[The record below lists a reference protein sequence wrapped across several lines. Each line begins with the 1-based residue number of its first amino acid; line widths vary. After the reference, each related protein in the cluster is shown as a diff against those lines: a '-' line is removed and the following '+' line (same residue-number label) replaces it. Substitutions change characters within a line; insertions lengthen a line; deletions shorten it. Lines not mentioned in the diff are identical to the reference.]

1 MKRSSPYYTVLVI
14 TVVTFL
20 ISIFLPYLHSI
31 EAANDTTQIIDY
43 EFVADPK
50 NYEYSGYLF
59 SAKKELETKL
69 ITLDA
74 PSGKIIKKIE
84 WIDKKT
90 NSPIRLIHGFTP
102 GVTKWS
108 GKDSLSGTK
117 IKVSSI
123 NNTNYGGVYY
133 WDRWSVSD
141 AGKEYGQLWKAS
153 SAFGTIMD
161 NKNCRNVER
170 ENIQGHQLP
179 RYPGCTDKE
188 MRAPINR
195 KEAFLITE
203 IGHALIGTWIRS
215 GAISEDEVTAK
226 NVQIDNTTRIPDVH
240 GTFGTSDPSTVGGE
254 VISVNDNDL
263 NSITINFSQ
272 TFNNDTYNRYWAN
285 PGAKQVWYFSKFFVD
300 FDSYTYMYKD
310 KLLRATFADG
320 TSSLEITGPTCV
332 PPAGTV
338 QLTAKLTKVD
348 GSTYN
353 LQRHDKLTWRSSDN
367 SIMSVNASGVVTAV
381 ATTGQATITAHFK
394 DTAQALDETDDAM
407 IQVGTGSSCGN
418 NGGGGGGGDGGS
430 GGTPNTCGIQIGA
443 ARKGTVTSHT
453 VMDPVATGVIK
464 ADNRDSEMFDVLD
477 GIPTS
482 ESLYVNV
489 FGLNYLYKNQWANM
503 TGKITYTVPVKKT
516 YLLTWTI
523 PGTPSSG
530 PDDPGMP
537 DEPMEEEVPVEE
549 QVTITR
555 PYSYWQIDNLE
566 VYKLSKTTVSN
577 YALPGGSVSL
587 TPAGY
592 TPPVLTS
599 DHSTSLDD
607 HVEPASCEEVDLGT
621 ETVPGGSSRPAV
633 PTTDFTSAAESAVAQ
648 NQVRNDKVLFNG
660 STVMSDSW
668 AQGTAPSPGIIPPA
682 ATIQRDVLYGRNY
695 LISSTLLNKAN
706 TASTGTIEYELI
718 PGNINGGS
726 HQTFPVNAINTVTV
740 HTPVV
745 NYSSVTDDQAH
756 NQKTT
761 PNPNRSAFILERPF
775 TVRIPT
781 SGQHRNIQG
790 YGNRDYAKYVRS
802 KQVYF
807 PFDVYSSDKRTFYPK
822 DTWITIPTAQ
832 LDTEFFLP
840 VWVDEG
846 DYQVYFRTIAENA
859 PPDYTTQLDANTNL
873 SHHVATDIEPVEVI
887 GRVYDF
893 HITDIADYNWETVF
907 RKQKGNASPSGAS
920 YWTGLRGI
928 DGEARGNALP
938 YTLPI
943 APGKH
948 PAQGYKNAAVK
959 TGYHFK
965 FDLKTKGNM
974 FGAQDGISVTPSFYF
989 VNKDGSGRQPVDLYY
1004 HSGDR
1009 KFIRIGS
1016 PQDTEKRYVIL
1027 NERLRNVPQEELQDT
1042 ASYLYNHGGA
1052 PAGMSPAAYAKQYME
1067 KISKSKTW
1075 VGRLDWMLL
1084 PSGIRTLI
1092 GPKSGLPTSVDGERA
1107 NAAVQR
1113 WYGEYSLPADVYV
1126 VKKGTD
1132 LAAYGRSNRL
1142 DEKSSVF
1149 LKKGYIVVNFN
1160 IETIREGNT
1169 AKPHLQYIH
1178 APLMNQWQLEGYSR
1192 TYTDPYGKRFTLL
1205 DGDVVFYHADQ
1216 SSKGDFKSQVPH

>member
-1 MKRSSPYYTVLVI
+1 MIKNSSIYKI
-14 TVVTFL
+14 TVFFL
-20 ISIFLPYLHSI
+20 LLSIISIYFPPIESI
-31 EAANDTTQIIDY
+31 DAAETTQNISYDFITTSGD
-43 EFVADPK
+43 
-50 NYEYSGYLF
+50 YEYSGLLF
-59 SAKKELETKL
+59 SSKKELETTR
-69 ITLDA
+69 ISVNA
-74 PSGKIIKKIE
+74 PAGKIIKKLE
-84 WIDKKT
+84 WINKST
-90 NSPIRLIHGFTP
+90 NNPIRSVKGFTA
-102 GVTKWS
+102 GSTSWA
-108 GKDSLSGTK
+108 GKDSLSGTRL
-117 IKVSSI
+117 KVSSLD
-123 NNTNYGGVYY
+123 NTNYGGVYY
-133 WDRWSVSD
+133 WDRWSVTD
-141 AGKEYGQLWKAS
+141 AGHDFGQLWKAS
-153 SAFGTIMD
+153 STNGTIMD
-161 NKNCRNVER
+161 NKNCNGYVEK
-170 ENIQGHQLP
+170 ETIQGHQLP
-179 RYPGCTDKE
+179 KYPGCTDNKLSL
-188 MRAPINR
+188 PINR
-195 KEAFLITE
+195 TTAFLISE
-203 IGHALIGTWIRS
+203 AGHTLEGTWIKHS
-215 GAISEDEVTAK
+215 AISTNDISSSNTK
-226 NVQIDNTTRIPDVH
+226 IDNTSRVPDVH
-240 GTFGTSDPSTVGGE
+240 GSTGTTDPSTLVGQIAD
-254 VISVNDNDL
+254 VT
-263 NSITINFSQ
+263 SIDSIRMYYTQ
-272 TFNNDTYNRYWAN
+272 TFNNDTYNKYWAN
-285 PGAKQVWYFSKFFVD
+285 PGAKQVWYFAKFWVS

-320 TSSLEITGPTCV
+320 TSGLEITGATCV
-332 PPAGTV
+332 PPSGTI

-353 LQRHDKLTWRSSDN
+353 LQRHDKLTWRSSD
-367 SIMSVNASGVVTAV
+367 SSVMTINASGVVTAV

-394 DTAQALDETDDAM
+394 DTAQALDETADTS

-418 NGGGGGGGDGGS
+418 TGGGDPGEPGS
-430 GGTPNTCGIQIGA
+430 PPNTCGIQIGA
-443 ARKGTVTSHT
+443 ARKGTITSHT

-464 ADNRDSEMFDVLD
+464 ADNRDSEKFDVLD

-503 TGKITYTVPVKKT
+503 SGEITYTVPVKKT
-516 YLLTWTI
+516 YILTWTI
-523 PGTPSSG
+523 PGEPSSG
-530 PDDPGMP
+530 PDDPGTP
-537 DEPMEEEVPVEE
+537 DEPMEEEVPVVE

-566 VYKLSKTTVSN
+566 VYKLAKTTVNN
-577 YALPGGSVSL
+577 YALPGGSVNL
-587 TPAGY
+587 TPTGY

-599 DHSTSLDD
+599 DHSANVDD
-607 HVEPASCEEVDLGT
+607 HVEPAPCEEVDLGT
-621 ETVPGGSSRPAV
+621 ETVSGGSSRPAL
-633 PTTDFTSAAESAVAQ
+633 PTTDFTSAAESAVGQ
-648 NQVRNDKVLFNG
+648 NQVKNDRVLFNG
-660 STVMSDSW
+660 STVMNDSW
-668 AQGTAPSPGIIPPA
+668 AQGTAPTPGIIPPA

-695 LISSTLLNKAN
+695 LISNTLLNKAN
-706 TASTGTIEYELI
+706 TTSTGTINYDLI

-726 HQTFPVNAINTVTV
+726 NQSFPVNAINTVTV

-761 PNPNRSAFILERPF
+761 PNPKRSAFILDRPF

-790 YGNRDYAKYVRS
+790 YGDRDYAKYVRS

-807 PFDVYSSDKRTFYPK
+807 PFDVYSSDRSTFYPK
-822 DTWITIPTAQ
+822 DTWITIPTDQ

-846 DYQVYFRTIAENA
+846 NYQVYFRTIAENA
-859 PPDYTTQLDANTNL
+859 PSDFTTQPSANLDLA
-873 SHHVATDIEPVEVI
+873 HHVATDIEPVEVI

-907 RKQKGNASPSGAS
+907 RKQKGSAAPSGAS
-920 YWTGLRGI
+920 YWTGLRDI
-928 DGEARGNALP
+928 DGGARGNSLP

-974 FGAQDGISVTPSFYF
+974 FGVQDGISITPSFYF
-989 VNKDGSGRQPVDLYY
+989 VHPDGSGRQPVDLYY
-1004 HSGDR
+1004 HSGNR

-1016 PQDTEKRYVIL
+1016 PQDTEKRYVVL
-1027 NERLRNVPQEELQDT
+1027 NERLRNVPQGELQDN
-1042 ASYLYNHGGA
+1042 ASYLYNRGGA
-1052 PAGMSPAAYAKQYME
+1052 PAGMSAAAYLRQYLE
-1067 KISKSKTW
+1067 KTSKNKTW
-1075 VGRLDWMLL
+1075 IGRLDWMLL
-1084 PSGIRTLI
+1084 PSEIRTLI
-1092 GPKSGLPTSVDGERA
+1092 GPKSGLPASVDTERA
-1107 NAAVQR
+1107 NAAIQR

-1132 LAAYGRSNRL
+1132 LAAYGRTNRL

-1178 APLMNQWQLEGYSR
+1178 GPLMNQWQLEGYSR
-1192 TYTDPYGKRFTLL
+1192 TYNDPYGKRFSLM
-1205 DGDVVFYHADQ
+1205 DGDVIFYHADQ
-1216 SSKGDFKSQVPH
+1216 SSKGDFRSQVPH

>member
-1 MKRSSPYYTVLVI
+1 MKRYWIICTVSI
-14 TVVTFL
+14 MTIITFL
-20 ISIFLPYLHSI
+20 ISIVLPFLESAS
-31 EAANDTTQIIDY
+31 AANDTILNIDY
-43 EFVADPK
+43 DFVVDS
-50 NYEYSGYLF
+50 NDYEYSGYLF
-59 SAKKELETKL
+59 SAKKELETKK
-69 ITLDA
+69 ITFNA
-74 PSGKIIKKIE
+74 PQGKIIKKLE

-90 NSPIRLIHGFTP
+90 NTPLRSIKGFTP
-102 GVTKWS
+102 GSTTWS
-108 GKDSLSGTK
+108 GKDTLSGNK

-153 SAFGTIMD
+153 STFGTIMD
-161 NKNCRNVER
+161 NRNCRNVER

-179 RYPGCTDKE
+179 RYPGCTDKG
-188 MRAPINR
+188 MKAPINR
-195 KEAFLITE
+195 KEAFLISE
-203 IGHALIGTWIRS
+203 IGHALFGTWIRS
-215 GAISEDEVTAK
+215 GAISDEVTAK

-254 VISVNDNDL
+254 VISVNDDDL

-320 TSSLEITGPTCV
+320 TSSLEITGATCV
-332 PPAGTV
+332 PPSGTI

-353 LQRHDKLTWRSSDN
+353 LQRHEKLTWRSSD
-367 SIMSVNASGVVTAV
+367 SSVMTVNASGVVTAV
-381 ATTGQATITAHFK
+381 ASTGQATITAHFK
-394 DTAQALDETDDAM
+394 DTAQALDETDDAS
-407 IQVGTGSSCGN
+407 IQVGAGSSCGN
-418 NGGGGGGGDGGS
+418 TGGGDPGTGGP
-430 GGTPNTCGIQIGA
+430 PNTCGIQIGP

-464 ADNRDSEMFDVLD
+464 ADNRDSEKFDVLD

-489 FGLNYLYKNQWANM
+489 FGLNYLYKNRWANM
-503 TGKITYTVPVKKT
+503 LGEITYTVPVKKT
-516 YLLTWTI
+516 YILTWTI
-523 PGTPSSG
+523 PGEPSSG
-530 PDDPGMP
+530 PDDPGTP
-537 DEPMEEEVPVEE
+537 DEPMEEEVQVEE

-555 PYSYWQIDNLE
+555 PFSYWQIDNLE
-566 VYKLSKTTVSN
+566 VYRLARSTVNN

-599 DHSTSLDD
+599 DHSANVDD

-621 ETVPGGSSRPAV
+621 EAVSGGSSKPAV
-633 PTTDFTSAAESAVAQ
+633 PTTNYTSAAESAVGQ
-648 NQVRNDKVLFNG
+648 NQVKNDRVLFNG

-668 AQGTAPSPGIIPPA
+668 AQGTAPTPGIIPPA

-695 LISSTLLNKAN
+695 LISNTLLNRAN
-706 TASTGTIEYELI
+706 TTSTGTIDYDLI

-726 HQTFPVNAINTVTV
+726 NQSFPIHAINTVTV

-761 PNPNRSAFILERPF
+761 PNPNRSAFILDRPF

-790 YGNRDYAKYVRS
+790 YGDRDYAKYVRS

-807 PFDVYSSDKRTFYPK
+807 PFDVYSSDRSTFYPK

-859 PPDYTTQLDANTNL
+859 PSDFTTQPSANLDLA
-873 SHHVATDIEPVEVI
+873 HHVATDIEPVEVI

-893 HITDIADYNWETVF
+893 HITDIADYNWGATSSTI
-907 RKQKGNASPSGAS
+907 NA
-920 YWTGLRGI
+920 
-928 DGEARGNALP
+928 
-938 YTLPI
+938 
-943 APGKH
+943 
-948 PAQGYKNAAVK
+948 
-959 TGYHFK
+959 
-965 FDLKTKGNM
+965 
-974 FGAQDGISVTPSFYF
+974 
-989 VNKDGSGRQPVDLYY
+989 
-1004 HSGDR
+1004 
-1009 KFIRIGS
+1009 
-1016 PQDTEKRYVIL
+1016 
-1027 NERLRNVPQEELQDT
+1027 
-1042 ASYLYNHGGA
+1042 
-1052 PAGMSPAAYAKQYME
+1052 
-1067 KISKSKTW
+1067 
-1075 VGRLDWMLL
+1075 
-1084 PSGIRTLI
+1084 
-1092 GPKSGLPTSVDGERA
+1092 
-1107 NAAVQR
+1107 
-1113 WYGEYSLPADVYV
+1113 
-1126 VKKGTD
+1126 
-1132 LAAYGRSNRL
+1132 
-1142 DEKSSVF
+1142 
-1149 LKKGYIVVNFN
+1149 
-1160 IETIREGNT
+1160 
-1169 AKPHLQYIH
+1169 
-1178 APLMNQWQLEGYSR
+1178 
-1192 TYTDPYGKRFTLL
+1192 
-1205 DGDVVFYHADQ
+1205 
-1216 SSKGDFKSQVPH
+1216 

>member
-1 MKRSSPYYTVLVI
+1 MLRAFSLLVPFI
-14 TVVTFL
+14 LLFNIIIFDPIEIVAAGE
-20 ISIFLPYLHSI
+20 ISESI
-31 EAANDTTQIIDY
+31 NYEMLKDPDDY
-43 EFVADPK
+43 E
-50 NYEYSGYLF
+50 YGGYLF
-59 SAKKELETKL
+59 SDKKQLSTKS
-69 ITLDA
+69 ISVTA
-74 PSGKIIKKIE
+74 PPGKIIKKLE
-84 WIDKKT
+84 WVDKST
-90 NSPIRLIHGFTP
+90 GTTIRSFVDFTP
-102 GVTKWS
+102 GVNKWIN
-108 GKDSLSGTK
+108 KTDTLSGSKTK
-117 IKVSSI
+117 VRSEE
-123 NNTNYGGVYY
+123 NTNYGGVYY
-133 WDRWSVSD
+133 WDRWSIFDSGNWYGKHWRASGGAVSKRD
-141 AGKEYGQLWKAS
+141 SRGCDD
-153 SAFGTIMD
+153 SAATE
-161 NKNCRNVER
+161 NV
-170 ENIQGHQLP
+170 QGNLLP
-179 RYPGCTDKE
+179 KYPNCTDD
-188 MRAPINR
+188 AL
-195 KEAFLITE
+195 EAKIPRTKPFYVIDVNSPFYSQ
-203 IGHALIGTWIRS
+203 WIRDGGISKEEVEATDVKVDRNSLIVSGGVPTDTGYADVSTLPKS
-215 GAISEDEVTAK
+215 GALVNVT
-226 NVQIDNTTRIPDVH
+226 
-240 GTFGTSDPSTVGGE
+240 
-254 VISVNDNDL
+254 DL
-263 NSITINFSQ
+263 NLITINFSQ
-272 TFNNDTYNRYWAN
+272 SFNNDKYHHYWAN
-285 PGAKQVWYFSKFFVD
+285 PGAKQVFYFNKFYAD
-300 FDSYTYMYKD
+300 FTSYTYVYKD

-430 GGTPNTCGIQIGA
+430 GGPPNTCGIQIGA

-464 ADNRDSEMFDVLD
+464 ADNRDSEKFDVLD

-503 TGKITYTVPVKKT
+503 TGEITYTVPVKKT

-530 PDDPGMP
+530 PDDPGTP

-577 YALPGGSVSL
+577 YALPSGSVSL

-599 DHSTSLDD
+599 DHSASLDD
-607 HVEPASCEEVDLGT
+607 HVELASCEEVDLGT
-621 ETVPGGSSRPAV
+621 ETISGGSSRPAV
-633 PTTDFTSAAESAVAQ
+633 PTTDFTSAAESAVGQ

-668 AQGTAPSPGIIPPA
+668 AQGSAPSPGIIPPA

-706 TASTGTIEYELI
+706 TASTGTIDYELI

-726 HQTFPVNAINTVTV
+726 PQSFPVNAINTVTV

-761 PNPNRSAFILERPF
+761 PNPNRSAFILDRPF

-859 PPDYTTQLDANTNL
+859 PPDYTTQPDANTNL

-1004 HSGDR
+1004 HSGNR

-1027 NERLRNVPQEELQDT
+1027 NERLRNVPREELQDT

-1216 SSKGDFKSQVPH
+1216 SSKGDFNSQVPH

>member
-1 MKRSSPYYTVLVI
+1 MIKNSSIYKI
-14 TVVTFL
+14 TVFFL
-20 ISIFLPYLHSI
+20 LLSIISIYFPPIESI
-31 EAANDTTQIIDY
+31 DAAETTQNISYDFITTSGD
-43 EFVADPK
+43 
-50 NYEYSGYLF
+50 YEYSGLLF
-59 SAKKELETKL
+59 SSKKELETTR
-69 ITLDA
+69 ISVNA
-74 PSGKIIKKIE
+74 PAGKIIKKLE
-84 WIDKKT
+84 WINKST
-90 NSPIRLIHGFTP
+90 NNPIRSVKGFTA
-102 GVTKWS
+102 GSTSWT
-108 GKDSLSGTK
+108 GKDSLSGTRL
-117 IKVSSI
+117 KVSSLD
-123 NNTNYGGVYY
+123 NTNYGGVYY
-133 WDRWSVSD
+133 WDRWSVTD
-141 AGKEYGQLWKAS
+141 AGHDFGQLWKAS
-153 SAFGTIMD
+153 STNGTIMD
-161 NKNCRNVER
+161 NKNCNGYVEK
-170 ENIQGHQLP
+170 ETIQGHQLP
-179 RYPGCTDKE
+179 KYPGCTDNKLSL
-188 MRAPINR
+188 PINR
-195 KEAFLITE
+195 TTAFLISE
-203 IGHALIGTWIRS
+203 AGHTLEGTWIKHS
-215 GAISEDEVTAK
+215 AISTNDISSSNTK
-226 NVQIDNTTRIPDVH
+226 IDNTSRVPDVH
-240 GTFGTSDPSTVGGE
+240 GSTGTTDPSTLVGQIAD
-254 VISVNDNDL
+254 VT
-263 NSITINFSQ
+263 SIDSIRMYYTQ
-272 TFNNDTYNRYWAN
+272 TFNNDTYNKYWAN
-285 PGAKQVWYFSKFFVD
+285 PGAKQVWYFAKFWVS

-320 TSSLEITGPTCV
+320 TSGLEITGATCV
-332 PPAGTV
+332 PPSGTI

-353 LQRHDKLTWRSSDN
+353 LQRHDKLTWRSSD
-367 SIMSVNASGVVTAV
+367 SSVMTINASGVVTAV

-394 DTAQALDETDDAM
+394 DTAQALDETADTS

-418 NGGGGGGGDGGS
+418 TGGGDPGEPGS
-430 GGTPNTCGIQIGA
+430 PPNTCGIQIGA
-443 ARKGTVTSHT
+443 ARKGTITSHT

-464 ADNRDSEMFDVLD
+464 ADNRDSEKFDVLD

-503 TGKITYTVPVKKT
+503 SGEITYTVPVKKT
-516 YLLTWTI
+516 YILTWTI
-523 PGTPSSG
+523 PGEPSSG
-530 PDDPGMP
+530 PDDPGTP
-537 DEPMEEEVPVEE
+537 DEPMEEEVPVVE

-566 VYKLSKTTVSN
+566 VYKLAKTTVNN
-577 YALPGGSVSL
+577 YALPGGSVNL
-587 TPAGY
+587 TPTGY

-599 DHSTSLDD
+599 DHSANVDD
-607 HVEPASCEEVDLGT
+607 HVEPAPCEEVDLGT
-621 ETVPGGSSRPAV
+621 ETVSGGSSRPAL
-633 PTTDFTSAAESAVAQ
+633 PTTDFTSAAESAVGQ
-648 NQVRNDKVLFNG
+648 NQVKNDRVLFNG
-660 STVMSDSW
+660 STVMNDSW
-668 AQGTAPSPGIIPPA
+668 AQGTAPTPGIIPPA

-695 LISSTLLNKAN
+695 LISNTLLNKAN
-706 TASTGTIEYELI
+706 TTSTGTINYDLI

-726 HQTFPVNAINTVTV
+726 NQSFPVNAINTVTV

-761 PNPNRSAFILERPF
+761 PNPKRSAFILDRPF

-790 YGNRDYAKYVRS
+790 YGDRDYAKYVRS

-807 PFDVYSSDKRTFYPK
+807 PFDVYSSDRSTFYPK
-822 DTWITIPTAQ
+822 DTWITIPTDQ

-846 DYQVYFRTIAENA
+846 NYQVYFRTIAENA
-859 PPDYTTQLDANTNL
+859 PSDFTTQPSANLDLA
-873 SHHVATDIEPVEVI
+873 HHVATDIEPVEVI

-907 RKQKGNASPSGAS
+907 RKQKGSAAPSGAS
-920 YWTGLRGI
+920 YWTGLRDI
-928 DGEARGNALP
+928 DGGARGNSLP

-974 FGAQDGISVTPSFYF
+974 FGVQDGISITPSFYF
-989 VNKDGSGRQPVDLYY
+989 VHPDGSGRQPVDLYY
-1004 HSGDR
+1004 HSGNR

-1016 PQDTEKRYVIL
+1016 PQDTEKRYVVL
-1027 NERLRNVPQEELQDT
+1027 NERLRNVPQGELQDN
-1042 ASYLYNHGGA
+1042 ASYLYNRGGA
-1052 PAGMSPAAYAKQYME
+1052 PAGMSAAAYLRQYLE
-1067 KISKSKTW
+1067 KTSKNKTW
-1075 VGRLDWMLL
+1075 IGRLDWMLL
-1084 PSGIRTLI
+1084 PSEIRTLI
-1092 GPKSGLPTSVDGERA
+1092 GPKSGLPASVDTERA
-1107 NAAVQR
+1107 NAAIQR

-1132 LAAYGRSNRL
+1132 LAAYGRTNRL

-1178 APLMNQWQLEGYSR
+1178 GPLMNQWQLEGYSR
-1192 TYTDPYGKRFTLL
+1192 TYNDPYGKRFSLM
-1205 DGDVVFYHADQ
+1205 DGDVIFYHADQ
-1216 SSKGDFKSQVPH
+1216 SSKGDFRSQVPH

>member
-1 MKRSSPYYTVLVI
+1 MIRNKYIYKI
-14 TVVTFL
+14 TC
-20 ISIFLPYLHSI
+20 IFLLLSIVSIYLPPDESVDAADATQSI
-31 EAANDTTQIIDY
+31 TYDFVTTSD
-43 EFVADPK
+43 D
-50 NYEYSGYLF
+50 YEYSGLLF
-59 SAKKELETKL
+59 SSKKELETTR
-69 ITLDA
+69 ISINA
-74 PSGKIIKKIE
+74 PAGKIIKKLE
-84 WIDKKT
+84 WINKST
-90 NSPIRLIHGFTP
+90 NNPIRSVKGFTA
-102 GVTKWS
+102 GSTTWT
-108 GKDSLSGTK
+108 GKDSLSGTRLR
-117 IKVSSI
+117 VSSLD
-123 NNTNYGGVYY
+123 NTNYGGVYY
-133 WDRWSVSD
+133 WDRWSVTD
-141 AGKEYGQLWKAS
+141 AGHDFGRLWKAS
-153 SAFGTIMD
+153 STNGTIMD
-161 NKNCRNVER
+161 NKNCNGYVEK
-170 ENIQGHQLP
+170 ETIQGHQLP
-179 RYPGCTDKE
+179 KYPGCTDDKLSL
-188 MRAPINR
+188 PINR
-195 KEAFLITE
+195 TTAFLISET
-203 IGHALIGTWIRS
+203 GHTLEGTWIKHS
-215 GAISEDEVTAK
+215 AISTNDISSSNTK
-226 NVQIDNTTRIPDVH
+226 IDNTSRVPDVH
-240 GTFGTSDPSTVGGE
+240 GSTGTTDPSTLVGQIAD
-254 VISVNDNDL
+254 VT
-263 NSITINFSQ
+263 SIDSIRMYYAQ
-272 TFNNDTYNRYWAN
+272 TFNNDTYNKYWAN
-285 PGAKQVWYFSKFFVD
+285 PGAKQVWYFAKFWVS

-320 TSSLEITGPTCV
+320 TSGLEITGATCV
-332 PPAGTV
+332 PPSGTI

-353 LQRHDKLTWRSSDN
+353 LQRHDKLTWRSSD
-367 SIMSVNASGVVTAV
+367 SSVMTVNASGVVTAV
-381 ATTGQATITAHFK
+381 ASTGQATITAHFK
-394 DTAQALDETDDAM
+394 DTAQALDETDDTS

-418 NGGGGGGGDGGS
+418 TGGGDPGPGGP
-430 GGTPNTCGIQIGA
+430 PNTCGIQIGA

-464 ADNRDSEMFDVLD
+464 ADNRDSEKFDVLD

-482 ESLYVNV
+482 EFLYVNV

-503 TGKITYTVPVKKT
+503 LGEITYTVPVKKT
-516 YLLTWTI
+516 YILTWTI
-523 PGTPSSG
+523 PGEPSSG
-530 PDDPGMP
+530 PDDPGTP

-566 VYKLSKTTVSN
+566 VYKLARSTVSN

-599 DHSTSLDD
+599 DHSANVDD

-621 ETVPGGSSRPAV
+621 ETVSGGSSKPAV
-633 PTTDFTSAAESAVAQ
+633 PTTNFTSAAESAVGQ
-648 NQVRNDKVLFNG
+648 NQVKNDRVQFNG

-668 AQGTAPSPGIIPPA
+668 AQGTAPTPGIIPPA

-695 LISSTLLNKAN
+695 LISNTLLNKAN
-706 TASTGTIEYELI
+706 TTSIGTIDYDLI

-726 HQTFPVNAINTVTV
+726 NQSFPVKAINTVTV

-761 PNPNRSAFILERPF
+761 PNPNRSAFILDRPF

-790 YGNRDYAKYVRS
+790 YGDRDYAKYVRS

-807 PFDVYSSDKRTFYPK
+807 PFDVYSSDRSTFYPK

-846 DYQVYFRTIAENA
+846 DYQVYFRAIAENA
-859 PPDYTTQLDANTNL
+859 PSDFTTQPSANLDLA
-873 SHHVATDIEPVEVI
+873 HHVATDIEPVEVI

-907 RKQKGNASPSGAS
+907 RKQKGNAAPSGAS
-920 YWTGLRGI
+920 YWTGLRDI
-928 DGEARGNALP
+928 DGGTRGNSLP

-974 FGAQDGISVTPSFYF
+974 FGVQDGISITPSFYF
-989 VNKDGSGRQPVDLYY
+989 VNQDGSGRQPVDLYY
-1004 HSGDR
+1004 HSGNR

-1027 NERLRNVPQEELQDT
+1027 NERLRNVPQDELQDT
-1042 ASYLYNHGGA
+1042 ASYLYNRGGA
-1052 PAGMSPAAYAKQYME
+1052 PAGMSAAAYMKQYLE

-1084 PSGIRTLI
+1084 PFEIRTLI
-1092 GPKSGLPTSVDGERA
+1092 GPKSGLPAYVDTERA

-1132 LAAYGRSNRL
+1132 LAAYGRTNRL
-1142 DEKSSVF
+1142 DEKSSIF

-1178 APLMNQWQLEGYSR
+1178 GPLMNQWQLEGYSR
-1192 TYTDPYGKRFTLL
+1192 TYNDPYGKRFSLM

>member
-1 MKRSSPYYTVLVI
+1 MKRYRIICTVSIMTIIIFFSLIVLP
-14 TVVTFL
+14 FL
-20 ISIFLPYLHSI
+20 QSVN
-31 EAANDTTQIIDY
+31 AANDTTQNIDY
-43 EFVADPK
+43 DFVVDS
-50 NYEYSGYLF
+50 NDYEYSGYLF
-59 SAKKELETKL
+59 SAKKELETKK
-69 ITLDA
+69 ITLNA
-74 PSGKIIKKIE
+74 PAGKIIKKIE

-90 NSPIRLIHGFTP
+90 NSPLRSIKGFTP
-102 GVTKWS
+102 GSTTWS

-153 SAFGTIMD
+153 STFGTIMD

-179 RYPGCTDKE
+179 KYPGCTDKE
-188 MRAPINR
+188 MKAPINR
-195 KEAFLITE
+195 KEAFLISE
-203 IGHALIGTWIRS
+203 IGHALLGTWIRS
-215 GAISEDEVTAK
+215 SAVSDEVTAK
-226 NVQIDNTTRIPDVH
+226 NIQIDNTTRIPDVH

-254 VISVNDNDL
+254 VISVNDHDL

-310 KLLRATFADG
+310 KLLRATFGDG
-320 TSSLEITGPTCV
+320 TSGLEITGATCV
-332 PPAGTV
+332 PPSGTI

-348 GSTYN
+348 GSIYN
-353 LQRHDKLTWRSSDN
+353 LQRHDKLTWRSSD
-367 SIMSVNASGVVTAV
+367 SSVMTVNASGVVTAV
-381 ATTGQATITAHFK
+381 ASTGQATITAHFK
-394 DTAQALDETDDAM
+394 DTAQALDETDDTS
-407 IQVGTGSSCGN
+407 IQVGAGSSCGIT
-418 NGGGGGGGDGGS
+418 GGGDPGTGGP
-430 GGTPNTCGIQIGA
+430 PNTCGIQIGA

-464 ADNRDSEMFDVLD
+464 ADHRDSEKFDVLD

-503 TGKITYTVPVKKT
+503 LGEITYTVPVKKT
-516 YLLTWTI
+516 YILTWTI
-523 PGTPSSG
+523 PGEPSSG
-530 PDDPGMP
+530 PDDPGTP
-537 DEPMEEEVPVEE
+537 DEPMEEEVQVEE

-566 VYKLSKTTVSN
+566 VYRLARSTVSN

-599 DHSTSLDD
+599 DHSANVDD

-621 ETVPGGSSRPAV
+621 ETVSGGSSKPAV
-633 PTTDFTSAAESAVAQ
+633 PTTNFSSAAESAVGQ
-648 NQVRNDKVLFNG
+648 NQVRNDRVLFNG
-660 STVMSDSW
+660 STVMSDGW
-668 AQGTAPSPGIIPPA
+668 AQGTAPTPGIIPPA

-695 LISSTLLNKAN
+695 LISNTLLNRAN
-706 TASTGTIEYELI
+706 TTSTGTIDYDLI
-718 PGNINGGS
+718 PGNIKGGS
-726 HQTFPVNAINTVTV
+726 NQSFPIHAINPVTV

-745 NYSSVTDDQAH
+745 NYSSVTDDQVH

-761 PNPNRSAFILERPF
+761 PNPNRSAFILDRPF

-790 YGNRDYAKYVRS
+790 YGDRDYAKYVRS

-807 PFDVYSSDKRTFYPK
+807 PFDVYSSDRRTFYPK

-859 PPDYTTQLDANTNL
+859 PSDFTTQPSANLDLA
-873 SHHVATDIEPVEVI
+873 HHVATDIEPVEVI

-907 RKQKGNASPSGAS
+907 RKQKGNAAPSGAS
-920 YWTGLRGI
+920 YWTGLRDI
-928 DGEARGNALP
+928 DGGARGNLLP

-959 TGYHFK
+959 AGYHFK

-974 FGAQDGISVTPSFYF
+974 FGVQDGISITPSFYF
-989 VNKDGSGRQPVDLYY
+989 VNQDGSGRQPVDLYY
-1004 HSGDR
+1004 HSGTR

-1027 NERLRNVPQEELQDT
+1027 NERLRNVPQDELQDT
-1042 ASYLYNHGGA
+1042 ASYLYNRGGA
-1052 PAGMSPAAYAKQYME
+1052 PAGMSEAAYMKQYLE

-1084 PSGIRTLI
+1084 PFEIRTLI
-1092 GPKSGLPTSVDGERA
+1092 GPKSGLPASVDTERA

-1132 LAAYGRSNRL
+1132 LAAYGRTNRL
-1142 DEKSSVF
+1142 DEKSSIF

-1178 APLMNQWQLEGYSR
+1178 GPLMNQWQLEGYSR
-1192 TYTDPYGKRFTLL
+1192 TYNDPYGKRVALM
-1205 DGDVVFYHADQ
+1205 DGDVIFYHADQ

>member
-1 MKRSSPYYTVLVI
+1 MIKNNSINKI
-14 TVVTFL
+14 TVFFL
-20 ISIFLPYLHSI
+20 LLSIVSI
-31 EAANDTTQIIDY
+31 YIPPIESVDAAETTQNITYD
-43 EFVADPK
+43 FVTNSDD
-50 NYEYSGYLF
+50 YEYSGLLF
-59 SAKKELETKL
+59 SSKKELETTR
-69 ITLDA
+69 ISVNA
-74 PSGKIIKKIE
+74 PAGKIIKKLE
-84 WIDKKT
+84 WINKST
-90 NSPIRLIHGFTP
+90 NNPIRSVKGFTA
-102 GVTKWS
+102 GSTTWA
-108 GKDSLSGTK
+108 GKDSLSGTRL
-117 IKVSSI
+117 KVSSLD
-123 NNTNYGGVYY
+123 NTNYGGVYY
-133 WDRWSVSD
+133 WDRWSVTD
-141 AGKEYGQLWKAS
+141 AGHDFGQLWKAS
-153 SAFGTIMD
+153 STNGTIMD
-161 NKNCRNVER
+161 NKNCNGFVEK
-170 ENIQGHQLP
+170 ETIQGHQLP
-179 RYPGCTDKE
+179 KYPGCTDNKLSL
-188 MRAPINR
+188 PINR
-195 KEAFLITE
+195 TTAFLISET
-203 IGHALIGTWIRS
+203 GHTLEGTWIKHN
-215 GAISEDEVTAK
+215 AISTNDISSSNTK
-226 NVQIDNTTRIPDVH
+226 IDNTSRVPDVH
-240 GTFGTSDPSTVGGE
+240 GSTGTTDPSTLVGQIAD
-254 VISVNDNDL
+254 VT
-263 NSITINFSQ
+263 SIDSIRMYYTQ
-272 TFNNDTYNRYWAN
+272 TFNNDTYNKYWAN
-285 PGAKQVWYFSKFFVD
+285 PGAKQVWYFAKFWVS

-320 TSSLEITGPTCV
+320 TSGLEITGATCV
-332 PPAGTV
+332 PPSGTI

-353 LQRHDKLTWRSSDN
+353 LQRHDKLTWRSSD
-367 SIMSVNASGVVTAV
+367 SSVMTINASGVVTAV

-394 DTAQALDETDDAM
+394 DTAQALDETADTS

-418 NGGGGGGGDGGS
+418 TGGGDPGGP
-430 GGTPNTCGIQIGA
+430 GGPPNTCGIQIGA
-443 ARKGTVTSHT
+443 ARKGTVSSHT

-464 ADNRDSEMFDVLD
+464 ADNRDVEKFDVLD

-489 FGLNYLYKNQWANM
+489 FGLNYLYKNQWANLL
-503 TGKITYTVPVKKT
+503 GEITYTVPVKKT
-516 YLLTWTI
+516 YILTWTI
-523 PGTPSSG
+523 PGEPSSG
-530 PDDPGMP
+530 PDDPGTP

-566 VYKLSKTTVSN
+566 VYKLAKTTVSN

-587 TPAGY
+587 TPTGY

-599 DHSTSLDD
+599 DHSANVDD
-607 HVEPASCEEVDLGT
+607 HVEPASCEEVDLGM
-621 ETVPGGSSRPAV
+621 ETVSGGSSRPAV
-633 PTTDFTSAAESAVAQ
+633 PTTDFTSVAESAVGQ
-648 NQVRNDKVLFNG
+648 NQVKNDRVLFNG

-668 AQGTAPSPGIIPPA
+668 AQGTAPTPGIIPPA

-695 LISSTLLNKAN
+695 LISNTLLNKAN
-706 TASTGTIEYELI
+706 TTSTGTIEYDLI

-726 HQTFPVNAINTVTV
+726 NQSFPVNAINTVTV

-761 PNPNRSAFILERPF
+761 PNPDRSAFILDRPF

-790 YGNRDYAKYVRS
+790 YGDRDYAKYVRS

-807 PFDVYSSDKRTFYPK
+807 PFDVYSSDRSTFYPK

-859 PPDYTTQLDANTNL
+859 PSDFTTQPSANLDLA
-873 SHHVATDIEPVEVI
+873 HHVATDIEPVEVI

-907 RKQKGNASPSGAS
+907 RKQKGNATPSGAS
-920 YWTGLRGI
+920 YWTGLRDI
-928 DGEARGNALP
+928 DGGARGNSLP

-974 FGAQDGISVTPSFYF
+974 FGVQDGISITPSFYF
-989 VNKDGSGRQPVDLYY
+989 VNQGGSGRQPVDLYY
-1004 HSGDR
+1004 HSGNR

-1027 NERLRNVPQEELQDT
+1027 NDRLRNVPQGELQDT
-1042 ASYLYNHGGA
+1042 ASYLYNRGGA
-1052 PAGMSPAAYAKQYME
+1052 PAGMSAAAYMKQYLE
-1067 KISKSKTW
+1067 KISKGKTW

-1084 PSGIRTLI
+1084 PFEIRTLI
-1092 GPKSGLPTSVDGERA
+1092 GPKSGLPASVDTERA

-1132 LAAYGRSNRL
+1132 LAAYGRTNRL
-1142 DEKSSVF
+1142 DEKSSIF

-1178 APLMNQWQLEGYSR
+1178 GPLMNQWQLEGYSR
-1192 TYTDPYGKRFTLL
+1192 TYNDPYGKRFSLM
-1205 DGDVVFYHADQ
+1205 DGDVVFYHADK

>member
-1 MKRSSPYYTVLVI
+1 MIRNKYIYKI
-14 TVVTFL
+14 TC
-20 ISIFLPYLHSI
+20 IFLLLSIVSIYLPPDESVDAADATQSI
-31 EAANDTTQIIDY
+31 TYDFVTTSD
-43 EFVADPK
+43 D
-50 NYEYSGYLF
+50 YEYSGLLF
-59 SAKKELETKL
+59 SSKKELETTR
-69 ITLDA
+69 ISINA
-74 PSGKIIKKIE
+74 PAGKIIKKLE
-84 WIDKKT
+84 WINKST
-90 NSPIRLIHGFTP
+90 NNPIRSVKGFTA
-102 GVTKWS
+102 GSTTWT
-108 GKDSLSGTK
+108 GKDSLSGTRLR
-117 IKVSSI
+117 VSSLD
-123 NNTNYGGVYY
+123 NTNYGGVYY
-133 WDRWSVSD
+133 WDRWSVTD
-141 AGKEYGQLWKAS
+141 AGHDFGRLWKAS
-153 SAFGTIMD
+153 STNGTIMD
-161 NKNCRNVER
+161 NKNCNGYVEK
-170 ENIQGHQLP
+170 ETIQGHQLP
-179 RYPGCTDKE
+179 KYPGCTDDKLSL
-188 MRAPINR
+188 PINR
-195 KEAFLITE
+195 TTAFLISET
-203 IGHALIGTWIRS
+203 GHTLEGTWIKHS
-215 GAISEDEVTAK
+215 AISTNDISSSNTK
-226 NVQIDNTTRIPDVH
+226 IDNTSRVPDVH
-240 GTFGTSDPSTVGGE
+240 GSTGTTDPSTLVGQIAD
-254 VISVNDNDL
+254 VT
-263 NSITINFSQ
+263 SIDSIRMYYAQ
-272 TFNNDTYNRYWAN
+272 TFNNDTYNKYWAN
-285 PGAKQVWYFSKFFVD
+285 PGAKQVWYFAKFWVS

-320 TSSLEITGPTCV
+320 TSGLEITGATCV
-332 PPAGTV
+332 PPSGTI

-353 LQRHDKLTWRSSDN
+353 LQRHEKLTWRSSD
-367 SIMSVNASGVVTAV
+367 SGVMTVNASGVVTAV
-381 ATTGQATITAHFK
+381 ASTGQATITAHFK
-394 DTAQALDETDDAM
+394 DTAQALDVTDGTS
-407 IQVGTGSSCGN
+407 IQVGAGSSCGN
-418 NGGGGGGGDGGS
+418 TGGGDPGTGGP
-430 GGTPNTCGIQIGA
+430 PNTCGIQIGA

-464 ADNRDSEMFDVLD
+464 ADNRDSEKFDVLD

-503 TGKITYTVPVKKT
+503 LGEITYTVPVNKT
-516 YLLTWTI
+516 YILTWTI
-523 PGTPSSG
+523 PGEPSSG
-530 PDDPGMP
+530 PDNPGTP
-537 DEPMEEEVPVEE
+537 DESMEEEVQVEE

-566 VYKLSKTTVSN
+566 VYRLARSTVSN

-592 TPPVLTS
+592 TPPVLIS
-599 DHSTSLDD
+599 DHSANVDD

-621 ETVPGGSSRPAV
+621 ETVSGGSSKPAV
-633 PTTDFTSAAESAVAQ
+633 PTTNFTSAAESAVGQ
-648 NQVRNDKVLFNG
+648 NQVKNDRVLFNG
-660 STVMSDSW
+660 STVMSDNW
-668 AQGTAPSPGIIPPA
+668 AQGTAPTPGIIPPA

-695 LISSTLLNKAN
+695 LISNTLLNRAN
-706 TASTGTIEYELI
+706 TTSTGTIDYDLI

-726 HQTFPVNAINTVTV
+726 NQSFPVNAINTVTV

-761 PNPNRSAFILERPF
+761 PNPNRSAFILDRPF

-790 YGNRDYAKYVRS
+790 YGDRDYAKYVRS

-807 PFDVYSSDKRTFYPK
+807 PFDVYSSDRSTFYPK
-822 DTWITIPTAQ
+822 DTWITIPTGQ

-859 PPDYTTQLDANTNL
+859 PSDFTTQPSANLDLA
-873 SHHVATDIEPVEVI
+873 HHVATDIEPVEVI

-907 RKQKGNASPSGAS
+907 RKQKGNAAPSGTS
-920 YWTGLRGI
+920 YWTGLRDI
-928 DGEARGNALP
+928 DGGARGNSLP

-974 FGAQDGISVTPSFYF
+974 FGVQDGISITPSFYF
-989 VNKDGSGRQPVDLYY
+989 VNQDGSGRQPVDLYY
-1004 HSGDR
+1004 HSGNR

-1027 NERLRNVPQEELQDT
+1027 NDRLRNVPQDELQDT
-1042 ASYLYNHGGA
+1042 ASYFYNRGGA
-1052 PAGMSPAAYAKQYME
+1052 PAGMSAAAYMKQYLE

-1084 PSGIRTLI
+1084 PFEIRTLI
-1092 GPKSGLPTSVDGERA
+1092 GPKSGLPASVDTERA

-1132 LAAYGRSNRL
+1132 LAAYGRTNRL
-1142 DEKSSVF
+1142 DEKSSIF
-1149 LKKGYIVVNFN
+1149 LKKGFIVVNFN

-1169 AKPHLQYIH
+1169 DKPHLQYIH
-1178 APLMNQWQLEGYSR
+1178 GPLMNQWQLEGYSR
-1192 TYTDPYGKRFTLL
+1192 TYNDTYGKRFSLM

>member
-1 MKRSSPYYTVLVI
+1 MKRYWIICTVSI
-14 TVVTFL
+14 MTIITFL
-20 ISIFLPYLHSI
+20 ISIVLPFLQSAS
-31 EAANDTTQIIDY
+31 AANDTILNIDY
-43 EFVADPK
+43 DFVVDS
-50 NYEYSGYLF
+50 NDYEYSGYLF
-59 SAKKELETKL
+59 SAKKELETKK
-69 ITLDA
+69 ITLNA
-74 PSGKIIKKIE
+74 PQGKIIKKLE

-90 NSPIRLIHGFTP
+90 NTPLRSIKGFTP
-102 GVTKWS
+102 GSTTWS
-108 GKDSLSGTK
+108 GKDTLSGNK

-153 SAFGTIMD
+153 STFGTIMD
-161 NKNCRNVER
+161 NKKCRNVER

-188 MRAPINR
+188 MKAPINR
-195 KEAFLITE
+195 KEAFLISE
-203 IGHALIGTWIRS
+203 IGHALLGTWIRS
-215 GAISEDEVTAK
+215 GAISDEVTAK

-254 VISVNDNDL
+254 VISVNDDDL

-320 TSSLEITGPTCV
+320 TSGLEITGATCV
-332 PPAGTV
+332 PPSGTI

-353 LQRHDKLTWRSSDN
+353 LQRHEKLTWRSSD
-367 SIMSVNASGVVTAV
+367 SSVMTVNASGVVTAV
-381 ATTGQATITAHFK
+381 ASTGQATITAHFK
-394 DTAQALDETDDAM
+394 DTAQALDETDDTS
-407 IQVGTGSSCGN
+407 IQVGAGSSCGN
-418 NGGGGGGGDGGS
+418 TGGGDPGTGGP
-430 GGTPNTCGIQIGA
+430 PNTCGIQISA

-453 VMDPVATGVIK
+453 VMDPVATGVVK
-464 ADNRDSEMFDVLD
+464 ADNRDSEKFDVLD

-489 FGLNYLYKNQWANM
+489 FGLNYLYKNRWANM
-503 TGKITYTVPVKKT
+503 LGEITYTVPVKKT
-516 YLLTWTI
+516 YILTWTI
-523 PGTPSSG
+523 PGEPSSG
-530 PDDPGMP
+530 PNDPGTP
-537 DEPMEEEVPVEE
+537 DEPMEEEVQVEE

-566 VYKLSKTTVSN
+566 VYRLARSTVSN

-599 DHSTSLDD
+599 DHSANVDD

-621 ETVPGGSSRPAV
+621 ETVSGGSSKPAV
-633 PTTDFTSAAESAVAQ
+633 PTTNFTSAAESAVGQ
-648 NQVRNDKVLFNG
+648 NQVKNDRVLFNG

-668 AQGTAPSPGIIPPA
+668 AQGTAPTPGIIPPA

-695 LISSTLLNKAN
+695 LISNTLLNKAN
-706 TASTGTIEYELI
+706 TTSTGTIDYDLI

-726 HQTFPVNAINTVTV
+726 NQSFPIHAINTVTV

-761 PNPNRSAFILERPF
+761 PNPNRSAFILDRPF

-781 SGQHRNIQG
+781 SGQHRNIRG
-790 YGNRDYAKYVRS
+790 YGDRDYAKYVRS

-807 PFDVYSSDKRTFYPK
+807 PFDVYSSDRSTFYPK
-822 DTWITIPTAQ
+822 DSWITIPTAQ

-859 PPDYTTQLDANTNL
+859 PSDFTTQPSANLDLA
-873 SHHVATDIEPVEVI
+873 HHVATDIEPVEVI

-907 RKQKGNASPSGAS
+907 RKQKGNAAPNGAS
-920 YWTGLRGI
+920 YWTGLRDI
-928 DGEARGNALP
+928 DGGARGNALP

-974 FGAQDGISVTPSFYF
+974 FGVQDGISITPSFYF
-989 VNKDGSGRQPVDLYY
+989 VNQDGSGRQPVDLYY
-1004 HSGDR
+1004 HSGNR

-1027 NERLRNVPQEELQDT
+1027 NDRLRNVPKDELQDT
-1042 ASYLYNHGGA
+1042 ASYLYNGGGA
-1052 PAGMSPAAYAKQYME
+1052 PAGMSAAAFMKQYLE

-1084 PSGIRTLI
+1084 PFEIRTLI
-1092 GPKSGLPTSVDGERA
+1092 GPKSGLPASVDTERA

-1132 LAAYGRSNRL
+1132 LAAYGRTNRL
-1142 DEKSSVF
+1142 DEKSSIF

-1178 APLMNQWQLEGYSR
+1178 GPLMNQWQLEGYSR
-1192 TYTDPYGKRFTLL
+1192 TYNDSYGKRFSLM
-1205 DGDVVFYHADQ
+1205 DGDVIFYHADQ

>member
-1 MKRSSPYYTVLVI
+1 MKIIKSLSAILLSS
-14 TVVTFL
+14 FL
-20 ISIFLPYLHSI
+20 ITLLLLPHGQSTY
-31 EAANDTTQIIDY
+31 AANNVTKNIDFDFVIDSKDY
-43 EFVADPK
+43 E
-50 NYEYSGYLF
+50 SGGYIF
-59 SAKKELETKL
+59 SSKKELETKK
-69 ITLDA
+69 IVVNA
-74 PSGKIIKKIE
+74 PAGKIIKKLE
-84 WIDKKT
+84 WVNRTTDA
-90 NSPIRLIHGFTP
+90 PIRSITGFTP
-102 GVTKWS
+102 GLSTWS
-108 GKDSLSGTK
+108 GKDKLSGTK
-117 IKVSSI
+117 TKVTSK

-153 SAFGTIMD
+153 STFGTIMD

-179 RYPGCTDKE
+179 RYPGCTDRGLK
-188 MRAPINR
+188 APINR
-195 KEAFLITE
+195 SAAFLISE
-203 IGHALIGTWIRS
+203 PGHSLLGSWIRN
-215 GAISEDEVTAK
+215 GAISDEVRAS
-226 NVQIDNTTRIPDVH
+226 NVSVDFRTPIADVH
-240 GTFGTSDPSTVGGE
+240 GTSGTSDASTVGGE
-254 VISVNDNDL
+254 VASVDNDNLDL
-263 NSITINFSQ
+263 ITINFSQ

-320 TSSLEITGPTCV
+320 TSSLEITGATCV
-332 PPAGTV
+332 PPSDTI

-353 LQRHDKLTWRSSDN
+353 LQRHEKLTWRSSD
-367 SIMSVNASGVVTAV
+367 SSVMIVNASGVVTAV
-381 ATTGQATITAHFK
+381 ASTGQATITAHFK
-394 DTAQALDETDDAM
+394 DTTQALDETDDAS
-407 IQVGTGSSCGN
+407 IQVGAGSSCGN
-418 NGGGGGGGDGGS
+418 TGGGDPGTGGP
-430 GGTPNTCGIQIGA
+430 PNTCGIQISP

-464 ADNRDSEMFDVLD
+464 ADNRDSEKYDVLD

-489 FGLNYLYKNQWANM
+489 FGLNYLYKNRWANM
-503 TGKITYTVPVKKT
+503 LGEITYTVPVKKT
-516 YLLTWTI
+516 YILTWTI
-523 PGTPSSG
+523 PGEPSSG
-530 PDDPGMP
+530 PDDPGTP
-537 DEPMEEEVPVEE
+537 DEPMEEEVQVEE

-555 PYSYWQIDNLE
+555 PFSYWQIDNLE
-566 VYKLSKTTVSN
+566 VYRLARSTVSN

-599 DHSTSLDD
+599 DHSANVDD
-607 HVEPASCEEVDLGT
+607 HVDPASCEEVDLGT
-621 ETVPGGSSRPAV
+621 ETVSGGSSKPAV
-633 PTTDFTSAAESAVAQ
+633 PTTNFTSAAESAVGQ
-648 NQVRNDKVLFNG
+648 NQVKNDRVLFNG

-668 AQGTAPSPGIIPPA
+668 AQGTAPTPGIIPPA

-695 LISSTLLNKAN
+695 LISNTLLNRAN
-706 TASTGTIEYELI
+706 TTSTGTIDYDLI

-726 HQTFPVNAINTVTV
+726 NQSFPIHAINTVTV

-761 PNPNRSAFILERPF
+761 PNPNRSAFILDRPF

-790 YGNRDYAKYVRS
+790 YGDRDYAKYVRS

-807 PFDVYSSDKRTFYPK
+807 PFDVYSSDRSTFYPK

-859 PPDYTTQLDANTNL
+859 PSDFTTQPSANLDLA
-873 SHHVATDIEPVEVI
+873 HHVATDIEPVEVI

-907 RKQKGNASPSGAS
+907 RKQKGNAAPSGAS
-920 YWTGLRGI
+920 YWTGLRDI
-928 DGEARGNALP
+928 DGGARGNSLP

-974 FGAQDGISVTPSFYF
+974 FGVQDGISITPSFYF
-989 VNKDGSGRQPVDLYY
+989 VNQDGSGRQPVDLYY
-1004 HSGDR
+1004 HSGNR

-1027 NERLRNVPQEELQDT
+1027 NDRLRNVPQDELQAT
-1042 ASYLYNHGGA
+1042 ASYLYNRGGA
-1052 PAGMSPAAYAKQYME
+1052 PAGMSAAAYMKQYLE

-1075 VGRLDWMLL
+1075 VGRIDWMLL
-1084 PSGIRTLI
+1084 PYEIRTLI
-1092 GPKSGLPTSVDGERA
+1092 GQKSGLPASVDTERA

-1132 LAAYGRSNRL
+1132 LAAYGRTNRL
-1142 DEKSSVF
+1142 DEKSSIF

-1178 APLMNQWQLEGYSR
+1178 GPLMNQWQLEGYSR
-1192 TYTDPYGKRFTLL
+1192 TYNDPYGKRFSLM
-1205 DGDVVFYHADQ
+1205 DGDVIFYHADQ